1 MAALGCPSN
10 MATVVSAV
18 EPMQEYVQ
26 VVVGADGDPSQV
38 VVVQGGGGEL
48 LRPVQELSQ
57 EILQS
62 ISQNDTVFYVQP
74 DGSLLAGGS
83 LEDVQSGVR
92 LVTAGG
98 LETESQAVEAAHPG
112 LTLVTSGQMEDI
124 AQPGPSIVPG
134 GDVEAIQPGGR
145 LETGGQVES
154 EVHGLEAIQA
164 AVNLVTRGQAV
175 EAGPSGMILVAGGH
189 IEETVHPVVSQ
200 VHESQVQLGMDLES
214 AHPDMVTALN
224 LTKEAAPCTDGGQP
238 QEITAPEVSLAPEIV
253 TRGPIQ
259 VIPEPGATTNS
270 GPPTFTSPGP
280 MRKDAAQQLKTVA
293 HHVALSEGDS
303 VTRILNQKQL
313 KSIHYQVPGV
323 QTKKSADPVV
333 LNLSTVHMKNSAS
346 NLLGSPVV
354 QIKNLRESGQ
364 PLVVNSSSLESPI
377 QILVRSTQLSAAKPK
392 TDPNKNTMGS
402 LEEHRSCVAHPQ
414 NGDHTQKKGH
424 KRKKSIKI
432 KTRSGRISR
441 PPKHKAKDYKFLKV
455 GDMIQGSTSDSE
467 DYSELSTEEDEKGSK
482 QNARCDPAPHTVKNA
497 LFQCQ
502 TCEKSYMGKGGLSR
516 HYRLYPSH
524 GQMETPFVSDAKKN
538 GESGVCGHSLPSETK
553 KPTPRPRKRLLED
566 PLNPDASSLPNL
578 VRDGL
583 EFVPVSTTCR
593 GRRQMTGRRFGRP
606 RKLLAIGSSEQNA
619 LTATEMIQQCEAA
632 DIKEYVAPCFSER
645 LSVYDFMLV
654 KVKQEH
660 PDKPLFPHLYKELET
675 LHAAVRIL
683 AQEYLSTGQAL
694 QVTDCKV
701 AASLGISAEKMVEA
715 SPPSTKE
722 KMQVVDESK
731 SLEDDL
737 MPPSKR
743 LKLDELETISSSEDV
758 TLANV
763 PEVRK
768 EELTMDFASM
778 DGGSSCEKEEE
789 AEKVHITSNPESIPC
804 EMDASVLG
812 MSSPEFGVS
821 TQISDQHPGETD
833 AIQTQVIQEDTEAEE
848 VFLESHNDQ
857 PSPHASANGLILPSD
872 LTTTIAEKPQNESFQ
887 GVVDTLISADIIAS
901 DQCTQPF
908 TFHHGQELV
917 FVDSSEETTMAEAVV
932 VYDGMEPP
940 ANTQLDN
947 IVALMER
954 K

>member
-1 MAALGCPSN
+1 
-10 MATVVSAV
+10 
-18 EPMQEYVQ
+18 
-26 VVVGADGDPSQV
+26 
-38 VVVQGGGGEL
+38 
-48 LRPVQELSQ
+48 
-57 EILQS
+57 
-62 ISQNDTVFYVQP
+62 
-74 DGSLLAGGS
+74 
-83 LEDVQSGVR
+83 
-92 LVTAGG
+92 
-98 LETESQAVEAAHPG
+98 
-112 LTLVTSGQMEDI
+112 
-124 AQPGPSIVPG
+124 
-134 GDVEAIQPGGR
+134 
-145 LETGGQVES
+145 
-154 EVHGLEAIQA
+154 
-164 AVNLVTRGQAV
+164 
-175 EAGPSGMILVAGGH
+175 
-189 IEETVHPVVSQ
+189 
-200 VHESQVQLGMDLES
+200 
-214 AHPDMVTALN
+214 
-224 LTKEAAPCTDGGQP
+224 
-238 QEITAPEVSLAPEIV
+238 
-253 TRGPIQ
+253 
-259 VIPEPGATTNS
+259 
-270 GPPTFTSPGP
+270 
-280 MRKDAAQQLKTVA
+280 
-293 HHVALSEGDS
+293 
-303 VTRILNQKQL
+303 
-313 KSIHYQVPGV
+313 
-323 QTKKSADPVV
+323 
-333 LNLSTVHMKNSAS
+333 MKNSAS

-364 PLVVNSSSLESPI
+364 PMVVNSSSLESPI

-743 LKLDELETISSSEDV
+743 LKLDEPETISSSEDV
-758 TLANV
+758 TLTNV
-763 PEVRK
+763 PEVHK

-789 AEKVHITSNPESIPC
+789 AEKVHITTNPESIPC

-848 VFLESHNDQ
+848 VLLESHNDQ

-917 FVDSSEETTMAEAVV
+917 FVDSAEETTMAEAVV